1 MIIEWF
7 LTLVEGLL
15 SWLLTLFDFELVP
28 QEAVLDVGSGI
39 APWAHGI
46 ADLGVWLPWGVLA
59 VWVPA
64 VGTVYVGSLV
74 AKFIKNLVAHVP
86 FIGGKG

>member
-1 MIIEWF
+1 MIIEW
-7 LTLVEGLL
+7 LLGLVEGFI
-15 SWLLTLFDFELVP
+15 SWFLEITNFELVP
-28 QEAVLDVGSGI
+28 QEAVLDVGAGI

-59 VWVPA
+59 IWVPA
-64 VGTVYVGSLV
+64 VSAVYVGSLL
-74 AKFIKNLVAHVP
+74 AKFLKNLIAHVP

>member
-1 MIIEWF
+1 MIIEW
-7 LTLVEGLL
+7 LVGLAEGFVISLIE
-15 SWLLTLFDFELVP
+15 FFNFELVP
-28 QEAVLDVGSGI
+28 QEAVLDVGAGI

-64 VGTVYVGSLV
+64 VSSVYIGSLTI
-74 AKFIKNLVAHVP
+74 KFVKNLLSHVP
-86 FIGGKG
+86 FVGGKG